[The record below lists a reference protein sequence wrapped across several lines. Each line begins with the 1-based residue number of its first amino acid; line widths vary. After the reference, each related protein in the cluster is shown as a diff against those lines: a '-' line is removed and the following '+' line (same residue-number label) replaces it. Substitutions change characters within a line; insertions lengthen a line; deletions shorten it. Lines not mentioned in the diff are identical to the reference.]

1 MFEVFL
7 LPSRYYQD
15 TIVRANNIYYSTK
28 VLTVDC
34 FLQSNIPAIL
44 GTETVVNKKPEA
56 DTIPVNATILSGSTI
71 LVFVVALV
79 LVYAG
84 SIESTAK
91 VSFG

>member
-1 MFEVFL
+1 MIFF
-7 LPSRYYQD
+7 
-15 TIVRANNIYYSTK
+15 
-28 VLTVDC
+28 
-34 FLQSNIPAIL
+34 FQSNIPAIL

-84 SIESTAK
+84 AIESTAK
-91 VSFG
+91 VRTYMEEIFNYGLNDARIGSMDK